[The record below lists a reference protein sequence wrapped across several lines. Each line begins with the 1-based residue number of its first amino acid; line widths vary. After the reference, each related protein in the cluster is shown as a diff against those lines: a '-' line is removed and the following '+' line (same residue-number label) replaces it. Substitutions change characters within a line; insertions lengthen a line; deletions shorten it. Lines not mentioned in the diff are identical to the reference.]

1 MTNSDIG
8 LFMVKENQWVTVT
21 LVCLWWMKIN

>member
-1 MTNSDIG
+1 MTSSDIG

-21 LVCLWWMKIN
+21 LVCIL